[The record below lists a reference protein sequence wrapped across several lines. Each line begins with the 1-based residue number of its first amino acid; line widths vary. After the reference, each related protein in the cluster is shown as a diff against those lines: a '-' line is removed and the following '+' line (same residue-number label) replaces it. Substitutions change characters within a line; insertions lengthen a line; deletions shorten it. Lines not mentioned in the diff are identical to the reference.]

1 MGKKAQARREA
12 SAKPVIAGPPLRSS
26 PNWPLLALSVLGMIL
41 SGYLSWTAFNNA
53 SVKGCGVGSGC
64 DIVLSSQWAKTLGL
78 PTAFWGFATYTG
90 LAAIAFVKRVD
101 RHWQLAWTVSLFGLL
116 FSAYL
121 TTISMTVLKAA
132 CPYCLTSLGLMTVIF
147 GLVTWQRPAV
157 MASFAWGKLLTRTV
171 PVAAVLIGLLHLHY
185 TGTLAPAQA
194 PEDPVARALAE
205 HLSSMDVKFYGAQ
218 WCPHCKD
225 QKALFGAAAKR
236 LPYVECSPEGLGT
249 PQSQVCMDQNI
260 NSYTTWIING
270 KRYEQIMTMKE
281 LADITNFRA
290 PNAPKGN

>member
-1 MGKKAQARREA
+1 MQFAGGGRRPHRVPGEVHRGGQSSSIAVQGARKE
-12 SAKPVIAGPPLRSS
+12 
-26 PNWPLLALSVLGMIL
+26 
-41 SGYLSWTAFNNA
+41 
-53 SVKGCGVGSGC
+53 
-64 DIVLSSQWAKTLGL
+64 
-78 PTAFWGFATYTG
+78 
-90 LAAIAFVKRVD
+90 
-101 RHWQLAWTVSLFGLL
+101 
-116 FSAYL
+116 
-121 TTISMTVLKAA
+121 
-132 CPYCLTSLGLMTVIF
+132 
-147 GLVTWQRPAV
+147 
-157 MASFAWGKLLTRTV
+157 
-171 PVAAVLIGLLHLHY
+171 
-185 TGTLAPAQA
+185 

-260 NSYTTWIING
+260 NSYPTWIING